1 MTDAKRRSGASVVI
15 RPVEVFMCDAVVI
28 RISPDNLDERIEK
41 AVHTIVS
48 CWDDWDGSAQEDEQ
62 REQDPQA
69 WYDTIEAQLR
79 CVLLGMVI
87 DDDPCSVPVSVSAG

>member
-1 MTDAKRRSGASVVI
+1 
-15 RPVEVFMCDAVVI
+15 MCDQAVI
-28 RISPDNLDERIEK
+28 RISPENLNERIDK

-87 DDDPCSVPVSVSAG
+87 DDDPCIRVRDP

>member
-1 MTDAKRRSGASVVI
+1 
-15 RPVEVFMCDAVVI
+15 MCDQAVI
-28 RISPDNLDERIEK
+28 RISPENLDERIDR

-48 CWDDWDGSAQEDEQ
+48 CWDDWDGSAREDEQ

-87 DDDPCSVPVSVSAG
+87 DDDPCPCSVSAG